1 MASRSSRRRTSMLS
15 RAARVVEQRGK
26 HYGDVRQNLGR
37 IAARWSLVVGVP
49 VTPEQVA
56 VMMIDLKL
64 ARLAES
70 PHHADSI
77 LDVAGYAEL
86 LDRLRQGRK

>member
-1 MASRSSRRRTSMLS
+1 MASRSSKRNVGMLT
-15 RAARVVEQRGK
+15 RAARIVEQRGK
-26 HYGDVRQNLGR
+26 HYGDMRANLGR
-37 IAARWSLVVGVP
+37 IAARWSLTVGVP

-64 ARLAES
+64 ARLAEN

-86 LDRLRQGRK
+86 LDRLRLGRK